1 MGQKDMVRNMTKSG
15 PCACVA
21 TLIAEFPDG
30 ADSIAS
36 RAECIQTKFC
46 PEGKKRDNE
55 RQGSLP
61 VLASGMRALE
71 SALRSEIP
79 DLYHGSFHANRLC
92 RCHAVQQ
99 NCGTSTDC
107 EPLRFPA
114 SCGQDI
120 WLNNYR
126 RKGPGVGQ
134 WTLARQKVFLVREPN
149 MTLTWTVHLYPYQKT
164 ESSCLAHPTSD
175 PSRTLT

>member
-1 MGQKDMVRNMTKSG
+1 MGQKDMVRNVTKSG

-30 ADSIAS
+30 ADGITS

-46 PEGKKRDNE
+46 PEGKKQDNK

-71 SALRSEIP
+71 SALGSEIP
-79 DLYHGSFHANRLC
+79 DLYHGSFHLNRLHRC
-92 RCHAVQQ
+92 RAVQQ
-99 NCGTSTDC
+99 CCGTSTDC

-114 SCGQDI
+114 SGGQDM
-120 WLNNYR
+120 WLNSYR
-126 RKGPGVGQ
+126 RKGPVVGQ
-134 WTLARQKVFLVREPN
+134 WTLEGQKVFLV
-149 MTLTWTVHLYPYQKT
+149 
-164 ESSCLAHPTSD
+164 SCRGQRAQT
-175 PSRTLT
+175 